1 VQLLAGLSAS
11 QFPFSFGRYR
21 LLKLLGK
28 GGMGVVYLADDTT
41 LGRRVALKVPTT
53 PLAEGSPQR
62 ERFLR
67 EARTAST
74 LSHPNLCPVYD
85 VNEIDGVLFM
95 TMAFVE
101 GKPLSKVVHKGQQLP
116 ERAVATVI
124 RQLALA
130 MQAAHDAGIIHRD
143 LKPAN
148 IMITPKKQ
156 PVIMDFGLAWQM
168 TGTEDTRITQSGTI
182 LGTPAYMSPEQV
194 NSDLKAMGP
203 GTDIYSLGVIL
214 YELLAGRLPFEG
226 PLGAL
231 LGQIA
236 LDPPPP
242 ISQFRGDFDS
252 ALEAICLK
260 ALAKKPGERQPSMR
274 QFAAELE
281 QYLKGELKSQTPPL
295 TRTKAGIRS
304 PAIQS
309 GNTAAELFA
318 EMAEAAPLYRTA
330 RPRRRLQPWLVSLA
344 IPATLALIVIGYF
357 GFRPTPPQQT
367 VGTVERAEPVESPT
381 GRKPEKRLEPPP
393 REFANSLDMKLVRI
407 PAGEFF
413 MGAPQDETGAEVT
426 EKPQHVVR
434 ITKPFYIGRYE
445 VTQAEYTKV
454 TGTTPAHFSSTGAG
468 KDTVA
473 TLDTSRFPVEM
484 VSWIEAT
491 AFCRLLSELPAEKAA
506 GRRYRLPTE
515 AEWEYACRAGTSTPV
530 YLGGSLSFG
539 EANIRAD
546 QPYSTDVKGPDLGR
560 TTTVGSYVRNP
571 WGLCDMAGNVAEW
584 CQDWY
589 DQGYYGRSPVVDPPG
604 AESGNRRVARGG
616 SFQFGGRHS
625 RSAARALCGE
635 NFRAPD
641 LGFRVVCEITEKKP

>member
-67 EARTAST
+67 EARAAST

-101 GKPLSKVVHKGQQLP
+101 GKPLSKVVQKGQQLP

-130 MQAAHDAGIIHRD
+130 MQAAHEAGIIHRD

-242 ISQFRGDFDS
+242 VSQFRSEVDPG
-252 ALEAICLK
+252 LEAVCLK
-260 ALAKKPGERQPSMR
+260 ALAKKPVERQPSMH
-274 QFAAELE
+274 QFAIELE
-281 QYLKGELKSQTPPL
+281 QYLKGQLNTAARTQAAAPRARLQSPP
-295 TRTKAGIRS
+295 
-304 PAIQS
+304 IQP

-318 EMAEAAPLYRTA
+318 EMAEVAPLYRTA

-344 IPATLALIVIGYF
+344 IPAILALIVIGYF
-357 GFRPTPPQQT
+357 GFRPTPPPQT
-367 VGTVERAEPVESPT
+367 VGTVETVESPIA
-381 GRKPEKRLEPPP
+381 RKPEKRPEPLP
-393 REFANSLDMKLVRI
+393 REFANSLDMKMVRI
-407 PAGEFF
+407 PAGEFL
-413 MGAPQDETGAEVT
+413 MGAPQDEPGAEAT
-426 EKPQHVVR
+426 EKPQHSVR

-445 VTQAEYTKV
+445 ITQGEYAKV
-454 TGTTPAHFSSTGAG
+454 TGKTPAHFSSTGAG
-468 KDTVA
+468 KDRVA

-546 QPYSTDVKGPDLGR
+546 QPYGTDVKGPELGR

-604 AESGNRRVARGG
+604 PESGNRRVARGG

-635 NFRAPD
+635 NFRALD
-641 LGFRVVCEITEKKP
+641 LGFRVVCEITERKP